1 VARAG
6 EPTFEP
12 SARRLAEA
20 RRRGEVAFSR
30 ALTSAAAVAAA
41 FLALALAGGALGAR
55 LVAYMRGALGAAVAP
70 GGAGPAAAVGPA
82 GGELARLL
90 AVPLGAAALA
100 ALVVALL
107 QTRGLVT
114 LAPLRPGA
122 GWRRPAGPLLGEA
135 GKGLLGVLAVG
146 AIAFAVLRPAA
157 GALGN
162 LAGAPPRQVLVAL
175 AVLARRLAG
184 AAALGSL
191 GLGAL
196 DFLVVWRRHRRA
208 LRMTRAEVERELK
221 ETEGDPA
228 HRAERRRLARE
239 LRQEPG
245 KTEVKMV
252 RDE

>member
-30 ALTSAAAVAAA
+30 ALTSAAAAAA
-41 FLALALAGGALGAR
+41 AVLALALGGGALCAR
-55 LVAYMRGALGAAVAP
+55 LVAYLRAALGAAVA
-70 GGAGPAAAVGPA
+70 GGSADAAGALAGA

-100 ALVVALL
+100 ALAVGLV

-122 GWRRPAGPLLGEA
+122 GWRRPGAGPLLGAA

-146 AIAFAVLRPAA
+146 AIAFAVLRPVV
-157 GALGN
+157 GSLGN
-162 LAGAPPRQVLVAL
+162 LAGAPPAQVLAAL
-175 AVLARRLAG
+175 AVLTRRLAG
-184 AAALGSL
+184 AAALGGL

-196 DFLVVWRRHRRA
+196 DLVVTWRRHRRA

-221 ETEGDPA
+221 ETEGDPV

-239 LRQEPG
+239 REGSGP
-245 KTEVKMV
+245 
-252 RDE
+252 